1 MTGPSATVRQGFH
14 EIDDRV
20 RNIHCIDS
28 PGNVKRGVHRKSGEL
43 TFPDRGLYFL
53 SMTRNRRLLLT
64 LAFFSLL
71 AMDLAS
77 VGQVPTLAAA
87 SSLKTFFTVRSA
99 RPDDTLPPE
108 IRKEFEKDDGS
119 PLRSVSVDLDGN
131 GKEEKFVLCGVPS
144 AAGGPQWLVYDPAT
158 GAARGVVVG
167 TIVFIGRESDDG
179 NPKLETYWMQGGA
192 MSVVFRYKYSRGRY
206 GRVGTQALTLWE
218 TSEYFRAK
226 PPLDLD
232 KELVEI
238 K

>member
-1 MTGPSATVRQGFH
+1 M
-14 EIDDRV
+14 
-20 RNIHCIDS
+20 
-28 PGNVKRGVHRKSGEL
+28 

-53 SMTRNRRLLLT
+53 SMTRKTRLLLI
-64 LAFFSLL
+64 LAFFSFL
-71 AMDLAS
+71 ATDLPSA
-77 VGQVPTLAAA
+77 GQVPEPAAP

-99 RPDDTLPPE
+99 QPDDTLPPE

-119 PLRSVSVDLDGN
+119 PLRSVAVDLDGN

-158 GAARGVVVG
+158 GPTRGIVVG
-167 TIVFIGRESDDG
+167 TIVFIARESDDG
-179 NPKLETYWMQGGA
+179 YPKLETYWMQGGA
-192 MSVVFRYKYSRGRY
+192 MSVVFRYKYARGRY
-206 GRVGTQALTLWE
+206 GRIGTRAMTLWE